1 MFCSSQSYEVLN
13 KIFVLGKGTSF
24 KFDIISSL
32 VSTFFFVL
40 GRGTGFFI
48 KLTLHGFKN
57 FVFFD
62 LFLLTSALWSV
73 AFVTIYHFLNI
84 Y

>member
-1 MFCSSQSYEVLN
+1 MFCSSQSYEVSN

-40 GRGTGFFI
+40 GEGTGFSLNSFYMVLRI
-48 KLTLHGFKN
+48 
-57 FVFFD
+57 
-62 LFLLTSALWSV
+62 LFSL
-73 AFVTIYHFLNI
+73 IYF

>member
-1 MFCSSQSYEVLN
+1 MFCSSKSYGVFR
-13 KIFVLGKGTSF
+13 KIFVLGKGTKF

-40 GRGTGFFI
+40 GKGTC
-48 KLTLHGFKN
+48 
-57 FVFFD
+57 
-62 LFLLTSALWSV
+62 FLLNSLYMV
-73 AFVTIYHFLNI
+73 LRILFFLIYC